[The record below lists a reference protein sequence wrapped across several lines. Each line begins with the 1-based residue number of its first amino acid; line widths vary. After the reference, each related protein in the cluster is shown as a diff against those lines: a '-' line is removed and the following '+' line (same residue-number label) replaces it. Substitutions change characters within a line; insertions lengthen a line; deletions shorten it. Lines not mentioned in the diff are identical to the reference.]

1 MFNIE
6 HIYNNSYSNIII
18 IGDIHGDFKRLKN
31 ILLNENVITNN
42 LEWIKEDTIVI
53 QLGDQ
58 IDSANRNQMI
68 SEWEMIK
75 DVEVLN
81 FTDLLSK
88 LAKTKN
94 SHFISIIGNH
104 ELMNFLGDFS
114 YVSQNSSYSERQKHF
129 EKKGIYNNILAN
141 RPIVVKINDLIFCH
155 AGITKKHLDICNKNN
170 KDLFYIN
177 KIWYNLLTNKTNKE
191 DVEIINKIILDN
203 DGILW
208 TRELQSKED
217 LNYIL
222 SSLNCNY
229 MFVGHN
235 TVDKITLNN
244 NVWYVDNGISRAY
257 GKQNYQYIVIDS
269 NQNINIKTL

>member
-257 GKQNYQYIVIDS
+257 GKHNYQYIVIDS

>member
-114 YVSQNSSYSERQKHF
+114 YVS
-129 EKKGIYNNILAN
+129 
-141 RPIVVKINDLIFCH
+141 
-155 AGITKKHLDICNKNN
+155 
-170 KDLFYIN
+170 
-177 KIWYNLLTNKTNKE
+177 
-191 DVEIINKIILDN
+191 
-203 DGILW
+203 
-208 TRELQSKED
+208 
-217 LNYIL
+217 
-222 SSLNCNY
+222 SSLYCDAI
-229 MFVGHN
+229 M
-235 TVDKITLNN
+235 L
-244 NVWYVDNGISRAY
+244 
-257 GKQNYQYIVIDS
+257 
-269 NQNINIKTL
+269 